1 MCQNTQY
8 GKNKLIIKEP
18 RQFDAQHLRQRE
30 ITSTKIVLPETICF
44 KRRTSQPFI
53 QTADKGRTFK
63 IPSSD
68 HLSYC
73 WREKIL
79 SLLQNFIISY
89 LPLINNVQTHMHK
102 NNTYVAA
109 DIRCFPKSPWNKMN
123 NVFIAFTDESRVA
136 AICNG
141 W

>member
-1 MCQNTQY
+1 MFSR
-8 GKNKLIIKEP
+8 
-18 RQFDAQHLRQRE
+18 RQSVSNDGLVNHSL
-30 ITSTKIVLPETICF
+30 
-44 KRRTSQPFI
+44 

-141 W
+141 WWNVSSFQDYNKLYFGNWVPEN